1 MPVLC
6 NISKTHII
14 LHISYISI
22 LKIQL
27 SASLIDTLRTQ
38 KKTLTLKSLSQG
50 LSISLLSKLSYFCSL
65 LHSFDFMVP
74 THLGP
79 SFSSAFSP
87 DFLSEF
93 VSGKT

>member
-1 MPVLC
+1 MSVLC

-22 LKIQL
+22 LKVQL
-27 SASLIDTLRTQ
+27 SASLIDMLRTQ
-38 KKTLTLKSLSQG
+38 NKTLSLKSLSQS
-50 LSISLLSKLSYFCSL
+50 LSISLLSKLLDFHSL

-79 SFSSAFSP
+79 SLSSALSP
-87 DFLSEF
+87 DFLSQF
-93 VSGKT
+93 VSGKA